1 MEQRIQIDALEPEA
15 YKALYHL
22 SQLVANAG
30 LTSTHQ
36 ALIKVRASQVNGCA
50 FCIDMHTKE
59 ALKQGETPQRLFLLN
74 AWRETTLFTEEERV
88 LLQVTEEVTLVHR
101 LGLTPETYAKAISL
115 FGDRY
120 LAQIIMTVTV
130 INAWNRVAV
139 STNKPF

>member
-1 MEQRIQIDALEPEA
+1 
-15 YKALYHL
+15 
-22 SQLVANAG
+22 
-30 LTSTHQ
+30 
-36 ALIKVRASQVNGCA
+36 
-50 FCIDMHTKE
+50 MHTKE